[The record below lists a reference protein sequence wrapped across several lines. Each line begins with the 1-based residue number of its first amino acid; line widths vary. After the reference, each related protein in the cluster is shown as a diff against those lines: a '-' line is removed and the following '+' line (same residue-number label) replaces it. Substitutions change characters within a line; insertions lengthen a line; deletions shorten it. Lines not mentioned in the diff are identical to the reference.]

1 MVSPQSQQHSHA
13 EPPNALI
20 WIKTCLATVF
30 GIGFLP
36 KMPGTFGSA
45 VTILPIFFLSA
56 NTHGIMLGV
65 AICSFLLGLWSVPL
79 LEERWGDDPPR
90 VVIDEVLGM
99 SLSLA
104 SPIIPHTAVWI
115 LLAFVLFRVFDIT
128 KPFPINRVNAKS
140 GAFYVMIDDVIA
152 ALYALLVLH
161 LAWLIHQLHLNS
173 LIP

>member
-1 MVSPQSQQHSHA
+1 MLAPTERHTNPQ
-13 EPPNALI
+13 PPNPII
-20 WIKTCLATVF
+20 WLKTCLATVF

-45 VTILPIFFLSA
+45 VTILPLFVLTA
-56 NTHGIMLGV
+56 NTHSIMLGV
-65 AICSFLLGLWSVPL
+65 VVSSFLLGLWSVPL

-115 LLAFVLFRVFDIT
+115 LLAFVLFRFFDIT
-128 KPFPINRVNAKS
+128 KPFPVNRVNAKS
-140 GAFYVMIDDVIA
+140 GAFFVMIDDVLA

-161 LAWLIHQLHLNS
+161 LAWLIHQLYFNLPI
-173 LIP
+173 L